1 MGYLER
7 DRNVDLVKAFPMGT
21 NNIACGKAASAATLG
36 VLFIRN
42 SDPIR
47 SNKERDSRLVPWYVE
62 VYLSNTSLDL
72 LETLH

>member
-36 VLFIRN
+36 ILFIRN
-42 SDPIR
+42 FELKR
-47 SNKERDSRLVPWYVE
+47 VE
-62 VYLSNTSLDL
+62 HGVEIYALACVIFTDCRY
-72 LETLH
+72 